1 MSLPQTF
8 ENEPT
13 EPSQNIVEK
22 TPPRKVLDLVNCS
35 MSSDSEVGVVI
46 RAPKKPS
53 MKRDFRR
60 FLDLEARDVD
70 DPLDHYNDYKNRYSY
85 SQKDFPIDIS
95 DSSEPQD
102 PVRSLN
108 DQMDLECRDMIVF
121 DRQLPP
127 DPLWYINQFHL
138 NPEIAIKLLRSAASY
153 LTETNPE
160 LKRGI
165 KGHYKRNKK

>member
-8 ENEPT
+8 ENSPT
-13 EPSQNIVEK
+13 EPSQKIVEV

-35 MSSDSEVGVVI
+35 LSSDSEAGIVI
-46 RAPKKPS
+46 RAPRKPS

-60 FLDLEARDVD
+60 FLDLEANDVD
-70 DPLDHYNDYKNRYSY
+70 DPLEHYNNYKDKFSY

-95 DSSEPQD
+95 SSSDEPQD
-102 PVRSLN
+102 HFTLN
-108 DQMDLECRDMIVF
+108 EEMDLECRNIVVF

-138 NPEIAIKLLRSAASY
+138 KPDIAIKLLRSAASY
-153 LTETNPE
+153 ITETNPQ
-160 LKRGI
+160 LKRGL
-165 KGHYKRNKK
+165 KGQYKKNKK